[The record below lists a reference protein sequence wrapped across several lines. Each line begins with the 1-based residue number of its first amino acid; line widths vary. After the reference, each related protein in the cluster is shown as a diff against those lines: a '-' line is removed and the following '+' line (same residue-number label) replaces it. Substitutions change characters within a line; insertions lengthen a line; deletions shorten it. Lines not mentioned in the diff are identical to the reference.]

1 MHVSLPPT
9 NAPNLPLQVGVRVW
23 IIHGLPGH
31 LSYKKLKQGANKL
44 APSPSQCSQGQTGG
58 AVGIHGDSLQVL
70 EGRPHVLL
78 WLYGL
83 LAKGEGYFSPS
94 LCADFWVCGDQVGS
108 SCYTL

>member
-58 AVGIHGDSLQVL
+58 AVGIHGDSLQRPLPVPVL
-70 EGRPHVLL
+70 ALALDEGTCILSDR
-78 WLYGL
+78 
-83 LAKGEGYFSPS
+83 
-94 LCADFWVCGDQVGS
+94 
-108 SCYTL
+108 